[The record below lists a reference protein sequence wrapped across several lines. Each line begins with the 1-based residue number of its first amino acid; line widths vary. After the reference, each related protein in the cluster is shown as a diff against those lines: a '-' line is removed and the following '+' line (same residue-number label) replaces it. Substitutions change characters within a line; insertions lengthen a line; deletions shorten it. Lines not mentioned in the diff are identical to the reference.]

1 MTNKKT
7 TNPPRL
13 ASRGDTIL
21 SVLISVVII
30 GSALGVTYYT
40 VNSSFQLGKASQER
54 GFAVDVLNTQIERLK
69 ALIDTEPELVFDPDT
84 VTNEIIFDPVSD
96 TFPLTLTPP
105 PGIGQYWGPE
115 FCLKHDDTD
124 TTRDPLPVI
133 LVETTPANCSGPQ
146 NTGFPVAIAEPVIA
160 IRYLHENP
168 ASEVP
173 PGSGNFND
181 RNRFEI
187 KITWTRTNTDRRI
200 ELFYY
205 FRSHP
210 FQFF

>member
-1 MTNKKT
+1 MTNKRT
-7 TNPPRL
+7 ANPSRP

-69 ALIDTEPELVFDPDT
+69 ALIDTEPELVFDPDPAI
-84 VTNEIIFDPVSD
+84 NEIIFDPGAD
-96 TFPLTLTPP
+96 ICLLTPTPP
-105 PGIGQYWGPE
+105 PGIGQCWGPE
-115 FCLKHDDTD
+115 FCLKHNAANID
-124 TTRDPLPVI
+124 RELQPVI
-133 LVETTPANCSGPQ
+133 LVETTPADCSGPQ

-160 IRYLHENP
+160 IRYLHEHLTNP
-168 ASEVP
+168 
-173 PGSGNFND
+173 ND
-181 RNRFEI
+181 RHRFEI
-187 KITWTRTNTDRRI
+187 KITWTRTNTDRRV
-200 ELFYY
+200 ELLYY

-210 FQFF
+210 LQP

>member
-1 MTNKKT
+1 MINKKT
-7 TNPPRL
+7 TNPPRPP
-13 ASRGDTIL
+13 SRGDTIL
-21 SVLISVVII
+21 SVMISVVII

-54 GFAVDVLNTQIERLK
+54 GFAVDVLNTQTERLK
-69 ALIDTEPELVFDPDT
+69 ALIDTEPELVFDPDP
-84 VTNEIIFDPVSD
+84 VINEIIFDPGEDIWPSG
-96 TFPLTLTPP
+96 LTPQ

-115 FCLKHDDTD
+115 FCLKHNDTD
-124 TTRDPLPVI
+124 TDREVQPVI

-160 IRYLHENP
+160 IRYLHEHLTNP
-168 ASEVP
+168 
-173 PGSGNFND
+173 ND
-181 RNRFEI
+181 RHRFEI

-200 ELFYY
+200 ELLYY

-210 FQFF
+210 LQP